1 MPIEGAA
8 RFREW
13 IDERRCA
20 FTDRRSIVLIPWA
33 SECSCK
39 ELIDNYCQW
48 MSFSEDNPAR
58 AEIVVAPSKH
68 VMMEDGKHEKA
79 LDTMRDLCD
88 GASAVFFC
96 GGDQVLIA
104 EVIYAIPGLKSLFEL
119 VYEAG
124 LPFGGTSAGC
134 AIMSSTM
141 ITGEGNF
148 DVIDY
153 GQVET
158 KPGLGF
164 VLNAVLDQHFIAR
177 RRLNRLLSVMS
188 GCREVY
194 GIGIDEDMAVAVLDD
209 VHCEV
214 LGITSSVILLEKP
227 EGYRQGSVIEFSTK
241 ILRSGDKFDINRN
254 PQHVS
259 SS

>member
-13 IDERRCA
+13 IDERRCV
-20 FTDRRSIVLIPWA
+20 FTDSRSIVLIPWA
-33 SECSCK
+33 SGCTNE
-39 ELIDNYCQW
+39 ELVDNYCKW
-48 MSFSEDNPAR
+48 MSFSEDDPAR
-58 AEIVVAPSKH
+58 AEVVVAPSKP
-68 VMMEDGKHEKA
+68 VMMEEGQHEKV
-79 LDTMRDLCD
+79 LDMMRDLCG

-96 GGDQVLIA
+96 GGDQVMIA
-104 EVIYAIPGLKSLFEL
+104 EVIYAIPGLKRLFEL
-119 VYEAG
+119 VYSDG

-134 AIMSSTM
+134 AIMSNTM

-153 GQVET
+153 RQVET

-164 VLNAVLDQHFIAR
+164 VANAVLDQHFIVR
-177 RRLNRLLSVMS
+177 RRLNRLMSVMS

-194 GIGIDEDMAVAVLDD
+194 GVGIDEEMAVAVLDD
-209 VHCEV
+209 VNCEV
-214 LGITSSVILLEKP
+214 LGATSSVILLEKP
-227 EGYRQGSVIEFSTK
+227 ERYQQGSETEFTIK

-254 PQHVS
+254 PQQVLPS
-259 SS
+259 